1 MKIELP
7 WPDSALLP
15 NNSSG
20 HHWAT
25 KQAAKQQAKQDA
37 TYAVKVARFNQVSP
51 DIDPLVNAEVT
62 IICNPPDNRQRDV
75 DGILS
80 SLKPSLDAIA
90 VELGIND
97 NKFNPI
103 IIYREEAVANG
114 RVTVIIDQIP
124 F

>member
-15 NNSSG
+15 NRRNGSHWSVTQNAKKQAQSDAA
-20 HHWAT
+20 WAT
-25 KQAAKQQAKQDA
+25 KKAKFD
-37 TYAVKVARFNQVSP
+37 TPHETV
-51 DIDPLVNAEVT
+51 DPTLRAEVT
-62 IICNPPDNRQRDV
+62 LICNPPDNRGRDV

-90 VELGIND
+90 ETLGIND
-97 NKFNPI
+97 RMFNPI
-103 IIYREEAVANG
+103 IIYREEMTPGG

>member
-15 NNSSG
+15 NNSRG

-25 KQAAKQQAKQDA
+25 KQSAKQQAKQDA

-62 IICNPPDNRQRDV
+62 IICNPPDNRGRDV

-90 VELGIND
+90 IELGIND

-103 IIYREEAVANG
+103 IIYREEAVTNG
-114 RVTVIIDQIP
+114 RVTIIIDQIP